1 MSHLCGHQSQSELLM
16 SYLCSSSGIITQKN
30 IIDFKPN
37 KIYTYVVLK
46 IKITLFKSLKLWL
59 LVVPRCYVRRNH
71 WRRSGWRRRRRQDR
85 WDWSFGAG
93 WPVDGGQLGCLAWNW
108 LIEWFVDLSFY
119 LYLEK
124 KSASW
129 QLGQLVAD
137 LKAKI
142 LVVVVFRMFSLYY
155 VYLSILTKPGCLA
168 WNWFDRLIQYLLMY
182 LHIYQF
188 IYLSIFLPGE
198 LGPALGCRDVKD
210 VGLGHGA
217 GQLGRGPLVQPAV
230 QLVPD
235 TLCIRRYG

>member
-1 MSHLCGHQSQSELLM
+1 MYTGYTSLLREAQPLAPLWLAP
-16 SYLCSSSGIITQKN
+16 SPAPGSLGLEFWRRVAGGWRSARLPC
-30 IIDFKPN
+30 
-37 KIYTYVVLK
+37 
-46 IKITLFKSLKLWL
+46 LKLINRVICRSIL
-59 LVVPRCYVRRNH
+59 LSIP
-71 WRRSGWRRRRRQDR
+71 G
-85 WDWSFGAG
+85 
-93 WPVDGGQLGCLAWNW
+93 
-108 LIEWFVDLSFY
+108 
-119 LYLEK
+119 K

-142 LVVVVFRMFSLYY
+142 LVVVVFRMFSLYD

-182 LHIYQF
+182 LPIYQF

-210 VGLGHGA
+210 VGLGHRA
-217 GQLGRGPLVQPAV
+217 GQLGRGPLVQPTV